1 MKTIFTFLFLSL
13 CCNCIHL
20 TAQTNYYPETKT
32 FHENGYT
39 YQCDVD
45 EASMVS
51 LYNMNSLRENRRLP
65 ENHIQNHNVSPS

>member
-1 MKTIFTFLFLSL
+1 MKNIFTFLFLL
-13 CCNCIHL
+13 LYCADIHL

-51 LYNMNSLRENRRLP
+51 LMFRHRKQSFFPGGEGPNRRKRTDD
-65 ENHIQNHNVSPS
+65 